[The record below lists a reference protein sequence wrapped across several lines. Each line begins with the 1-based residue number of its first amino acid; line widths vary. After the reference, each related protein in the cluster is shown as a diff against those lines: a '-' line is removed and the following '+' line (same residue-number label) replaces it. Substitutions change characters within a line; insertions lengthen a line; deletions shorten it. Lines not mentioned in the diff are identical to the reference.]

1 MLQMKMAIQRL
12 SPGRVLL
19 LSAVAALFTIASLAW
34 PASPMNRYEAEQFAQ
49 KHFPGAVINTLE
61 LRPLGGVARVALAVH
76 LAAPVERQPAD
87 RGHENPRVGSPDS
100 LAGGGSTSACT
111 SICQTLE

>member
-61 LRPLGGVARVALAVH
+61 LRPLGKSHAWH
-76 LAAPVERQPAD
+76 LRFTSPPLSNASLLIVDAKTRELVRLTRWPAADQPQPA
-87 RGHENPRVGSPDS
+87 PRFAKP
-100 LAGGGSTSACT
+100 
-111 SICQTLE
+111 